1 VWNDLVMTDHLAE
14 LKEAGEAYQQARVEA
29 DRIMASPREKLTE
42 KARAAYANGTKKAD
56 ILRTIGH
63 VWSNT
68 WLDKVLE
75 GIEPPG
81 GKRRSVVRKTRKT
94 R

>member
-1 VWNDLVMTDHLAE
+1 MTDHLAE
-14 LKEAGEAYQQARVEA
+14 LQEAGEAYQRARVEA
-29 DRIMASPREKLTE
+29 DRIMKQPREVLTE
-42 KARAAYANGTKKAD
+42 KARNAYANGAKKAD

-68 WLDKVLE
+68 WLDKVLD

-81 GKRRSVVRKTRKT
+81 GRRKSPAKKTTTKRSR
-94 R
+94 

>member
-1 VWNDLVMTDHLAE
+1 MTDHLAE
-14 LKEAGEAYQQARVEA
+14 LQEAGEAYQQARAEA
-29 DRIMASPREKLTE
+29 DRIMKTPREVLTE
-42 KARAAYANGTKKAD
+42 KARIAYANGAKKAD

-81 GKRRSVVRKTRKT
+81 GRRKPAARRTTAKRSR
-94 R
+94 